1 MLATGAAPEETR
13 LASEVQIALQP
24 TAGQDPAAAIAAA
37 ATRLVRLSMDMLVQ
51 QVGQSMAGKVL
62 AAPPNFPAGLAQ
74 IAVAD
79 QVLTLKLSSPLPVG
93 TAVRI
98 DVQPSTAGNSPTI
111 QVQPQPSGPIP
122 QPLAGPIRAPLL
134 VAPALAAPQSPNPPA
149 PMGAPPA
156 PLQAAGPAALPS
168 APPPT
173 PLPTAPPA
181 PTQRAVARP
190 LQAPAQ
196 AQTPAPAA
204 QPTALASP
212 SPAVAAQPAPAHT
225 PAAPSSAAPAATA
238 PVAPAPVA
246 AAVAPVPAGL
256 PHAEGPDSVPPQTV
270 PAGGPGPTL
279 LPVSPPPTQA
289 APPLLPS
296 SPRPSATTVAP
307 PSVLPLAV
315 ADPIDPPVAPQRVAQ
330 TTPQSPASAPIAAPP
345 LPAAPQQHQLLQ
357 RLTQAF
363 SPPTPVPAAPAS
375 GSAAQLVSAAT
386 TQAAAQQQ
394 SQAPLLQ
401 ALAVRLPQ
409 LPPAVAEAAA
419 RLLAGRVNLDRGA
432 PTAETLKQAVLR
444 SGVFLDAPLKPGT
457 PPDTRQALQQLRTAL
472 FGWLGADVEPVPS
485 VERRPPPPARGDVP
499 RAQPPELPP
508 ATEGSAREAGR
519 SLLGQ
524 VEGALSRLKLLQLTS
539 QTTDASRPAG
549 AIAAPMEWN
558 LEVPMMIG
566 RELTLAQIQ
575 ISREDKSKAE
585 AREKNWRLR
594 FALNFSVLGEV
605 GAQVAMVGSKTSV
618 ALWADDAVTADA
630 LEDMLPE
637 LAPAFA
643 ARGLDLVALSV
654 RRSAPRDEVRPA
666 GRLMDSL
673 R

>member
-1 MLATGAAPEETR
+1 M
-13 LASEVQIALQP
+13 ASEVQIALQP
-24 TAGQDPAAAIAAA
+24 PAGQDPAAALAAA

-98 DVQPSTAGNSPTI
+98 DVQPGAAGNSPTI

-122 QPLAGPIRAPLL
+122 PPLAGPIRAPLP
-134 VAPALAAPQSPNPPA
+134 VAPASAAPQSPNPPA
-149 PMGAPPA
+149 RMGAPPA
-156 PLQAAGPAALPS
+156 PLQAAAPAALPP
-168 APPPT
+168 APSPT
-173 PLPTAPPA
+173 PLPTTPPA
-181 PTQRAVARP
+181 PAERAVARP

-212 SPAVAAQPAPAHT
+212 SPAVAAQPAPAPT

-256 PHAEGPDSVPPQTV
+256 PHAGGPDSVPPQTA
-270 PAGGPGPTL
+270 PAGGPGPAL
-279 LPVSPPPTQA
+279 LPASPPPTQA
-289 APPLLPS
+289 APPSLPS
-296 SPRPSATTVAP
+296 SPPGNATTAAP
-307 PSVLPLAV
+307 PSVLPLAI
-315 ADPIDPPVAPQRVAQ
+315 ADPIDSPVAPQRVAQ
-330 TTPQSPASAPIAAPP
+330 PMPQSPVAAPP

-363 SPPTPVPAAPAS
+363 FPPTPVPAAPAS

-419 RLLAGRVNLDRGA
+419 RLLAGRVSLDRGA
-432 PTAETLKQAVLR
+432 PTAEVLKQAVLR

-472 FGWLGADVEPVPS
+472 LGWLGADVEPVPS

-558 LEVPMMIG
+558 LEIPMMIG

-605 GAQVAMVGSKTSV
+605 GAHVAMMGSKTSV
-618 ALWADDAVTADA
+618 ALWADDAVTADV

-666 GRLMDSL
+666 GRLMDSF